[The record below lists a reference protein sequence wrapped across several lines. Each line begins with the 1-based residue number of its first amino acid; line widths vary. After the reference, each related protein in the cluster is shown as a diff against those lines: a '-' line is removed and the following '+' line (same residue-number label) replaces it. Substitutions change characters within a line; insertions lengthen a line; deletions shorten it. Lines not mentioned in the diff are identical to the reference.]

1 MVSTTTPALV
11 EPLLLTLTLNSLFA
25 LEEGTCDICE
35 DRAGTKFMPPGRL
48 ERDLDLVT

>member
-25 LEEGTCDICE
+25 LEECTCDICE
-35 DRAGTKFMPPGRL
+35 DRAGTKFMPPGLL
-48 ERDLDLVT
+48 ERDLDFVT